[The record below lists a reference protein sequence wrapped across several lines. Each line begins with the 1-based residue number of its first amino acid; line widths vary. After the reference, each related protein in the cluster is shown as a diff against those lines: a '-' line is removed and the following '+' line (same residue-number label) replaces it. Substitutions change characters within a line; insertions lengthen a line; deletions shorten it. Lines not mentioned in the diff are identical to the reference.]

1 MGSYGGNKVI
11 DKSKNSGDFFSEKRG
26 FLRAIN
32 GYSSANLTES
42 SPVRCENG
50 PNAFLS
56 TVDYKY
62 KDKTACATDR
72 GRSFNI
78 NHQSP
83 NESFEKSE
91 PIYRNKITNI
101 KSYDN
106 YNHLECIEEYEPKP
120 YKKESWRNSNMVN
133 SLENMSPK
141 RANDYLSL
149 SKIYHNIKPLSNNP
163 NFNEKIKKTTFYI
176 GNEDYKM
183 QNR

>member
-1 MGSYGGNKVI
+1 M
-11 DKSKNSGDFFSEKRG
+11 
-26 FLRAIN
+26 
-32 GYSSANLTES
+32 
-42 SPVRCENG
+42 G

-62 KDKTACATDR
+62 KEKTACATDR

-83 NESFEKSE
+83 NKSFEKSE
-91 PIYRNKITNI
+91 PIRRNKITNI

-106 YNHLECIEEYEPKP
+106 YNHLEKIEEYEPKP
-120 YKKESWRNSNMVN
+120 YKKETWQNSNMVN
-133 SLENMSPK
+133 SLENLSPI

-149 SKIYHNIKPLSNNP
+149 SKIYHNTKPLSIVP

-176 GNEDYKM
+176 GNQDYKM
-183 QNR
+183 